1 MAIGKK
7 DTTPFGSFK
16 ESAGEIWLAG
26 LGAFA
31 SAGEE
36 GARFF
41 QGLVEK
47 GREFEVEHEGG
58 RLARVTERAGE
69 LKEDARNVLSRVT
82 TPLEDGVSATL
93 ERLGIP
99 SRAEIVKLTQRVEEL
114 TRQVAK
120 AKAAS
125 EPAPRARAA
134 SPAKARPKPKPA
146 PRKPEKAAPAVTV

>member
-114 TRQVAK
+114 TRIVQQGKAAGKAGFEAGPRPRPAARSRARK
-120 AKAAS
+120 AKGTA
-125 EPAPRARAA
+125 EPTA
-134 SPAKARPKPKPA
+134 
-146 PRKPEKAAPAVTV
+146 

>member
-1 MAIGKK
+1 MAIRKK

-114 TRQVAK
+114 TRIVQQGKAAGKAGFEAGPRPRPAARSRARK
-120 AKAAS
+120 AKGTA
-125 EPAPRARAA
+125 EPTA
-134 SPAKARPKPKPA
+134 
-146 PRKPEKAAPAVTV
+146 